1 MFGFWAGLR
10 RRARGM
16 MEPVPRTIAILLAVL
31 AGAGQPP
38 LHPSAPAA
46 KPAPGRNTGTVVG
59 TLRHKGCQSSA
70 GGATVTV
77 VGRDVSTTSDESGRF
92 SLALPPGTYS
102 LVIHGPN
109 LVADQ
114 RIDEVAV
121 SLGASRDLGIVQ
133 VWPEERPPNC
143 GSFPAP
149 PAEELVLAIAP
160 DTPSLDL
167 PGATVAAAT
176 AAPEQVLLRGLPGSG
191 PGQFGMQ
198 GSPARDDQDALG
210 PSSFAVG
217 PQGSIYV
224 LDALNGRVQRFD
236 HRGKLLGT
244 FPVPRRQGTE
254 PAVESDIAVS
264 EEGHVFLFT
273 SSDCLTLAECDLSGK
288 VLVSGVLPPSFKGVD
303 LMFATRRPIFLMQNG
318 QAVRAELG
326 WGGLRA
332 EGPFPGL
339 PVGEL
344 FVHAERV
351 SRWLAAVKLLTADGR
366 VRRSV
371 QLHSRVPVTGVRLV
385 GLNRRGEMV
394 IAVDRAE
401 GADEAPPAAEVLL
414 LAVTPLGR
422 LAGAASVPPGDR
434 RFEFREFSIAPDG
447 AVIQMQSDAS
457 EVRLV
462 RWVLPPPPRDAI
474 AGEGL
479 VKGRV
484 VEGGRPLPGAAVSVG
499 RPRRVIPV
507 SADGT
512 FEVRLPAGTYV
523 VSFRHPGM
531 LLGAET
537 APVERK
543 VAVAAGSTVDLGN
556 VWLAP
561 LAPVHGQGTSTPLE
575 GSKR

>member
-1 MFGFWAGLR
+1 M
-10 RRARGM
+10 
-16 MEPVPRTIAILLAVL
+16 VI
-31 AGAGQPP
+31 
-38 LHPSAPAA
+38 
-46 KPAPGRNTGTVVG
+46 G
-59 TLRHKGCQSSA
+59 TLRHKGCQSAA
-70 GGATVTV
+70 GGATVSV
-77 VGRDVSTTSDESGRF
+77 IGRDVSAISDPSGRF

-114 RIDEVAV
+114 RVDDVAV
-121 SLGASRDLGIVQ
+121 SLAASRDLGVVQ
-133 VWPEERPPNC
+133 VWPEERPANC
-143 GSFPAP
+143 GSAPAP
-149 PAEELVLAIAP
+149 PAEDLVVAVAP

-167 PGATVAAAT
+167 PGAAVAPAT
-176 AAPEQVLLRGLPGSG
+176 AAPEQVLLRGFPGNG

-210 PSSFAVG
+210 PPSFAVG
-217 PQGSIYV
+217 PLGSIYV

-236 HRGKLLGT
+236 LKGKLLGA
-244 FPVPRRQGTE
+244 FPVPRLQGTE
-254 PAVESDIAVS
+254 PIVESDIAVS
-264 EEGHVFLFT
+264 DEGHVFVFT
-273 SSDCLTLAECDLSGK
+273 GGDCLALAEWDMGGK
-288 VLVSGVLPPSFKGVD
+288 VMVSGNLPPSFKGVD
-303 LMFATRRPIFLMQNG
+303 LMFAANRRPTFLMQNG

-332 EGPFPGL
+332 EGPLPGL

-371 QLHSRVPVTGVRLV
+371 QLHSHVPVTGVRLV
-385 GLNRRGEMV
+385 GVNRRGEMV

-422 LAGAASVPPGDR
+422 LTGAASVPPGDR

-447 AVIQMQSDAS
+447 AVVQMQSDAA
-457 EVRLV
+457 EVRFV
-462 RWVLPPPPRDAI
+462 RWALHAPSRDAV

-523 VSFRHPGM
+523 VSFRHPATAS
-531 LLGAET
+531 AET
-537 APVERK
+537 TPVERK
-543 VAVAAGSTVDLGN
+543 VAVAAGSTIDLGN
-556 VWLAP
+556 VWLAG
-561 LAPVHGQGTSTPLE
+561 PVPVRSLGGGTPLE
-575 GSKR
+575 GAKR